1 MKKSFKMNICTY
13 VHYCWY
19 FMRTKLIVYLS
30 FALCIVSFACDSNHQ
45 AEFYRIQRND
55 IAGYEDFINKYPT
68 SIYVK
73 DARERIAT
81 AKEEQR
87 KREEQERIEA
97 EARRLDSL
105 YGNNRLSNGSQP
117 YSKWYG
123 KNLYF
128 DEYTPHSEIRVNA
141 PSTSDVIVIVRY
153 NNMNGSVAGHRYI
166 RAGMTSTIYLRN
178 EHYYQTFF
186 YYGNG
191 WYPDKEMNNVQGGF
205 IKNEAFSKDGTPS
218 YLDNDIL
225 TYELTLQVN
234 GNFSTSSSSAGEMF

>member
-1 MKKSFKMNICTY
+1 MNIK
-13 VHYCWY
+13 
-19 FMRTKLIVYLS
+19 FRTLS
-30 FALCIVSFACDSNHQ
+30 AFTLCCMLLSCDSNHQ
-45 AEFYRIQRND
+45 TEFYRIQRND
-55 IAGYEDFINKYPT
+55 IAGYEDFITKYPN

-81 AKEEQR
+81 AKEEKR

-105 YGNNRLSNGSQP
+105 YGNNHLSNGSQP

-123 KNLYF
+123 NNLYF
-128 DEYTPHSEIRVNA
+128 YEYTPHSEIRVKA

-153 NNMNGSVAGHRYI
+153 NNMNGSVAGHKYI
-166 RAGMTSTIYLRN
+166 RAGMSSTIYLRN

-191 WYPDKEMNNVQGGF
+191 WYPDKEMKNVQGGF
-205 IKNEAFSKDGTPS
+205 IKNEAFSKDGNPS

-225 TYELTLQVN
+225 SYELTLQVN